1 MKIALISDIHGNY
14 DALKEVFK
22 EIDKLKIKEVYC
34 LGDIVNYY
42 YEPDKCIN
50 LLIKKKVKCIKG
62 NHEKIFLKSLKNKTL
77 RNFFA
82 SRYGNSI
89 HINHEKIKKKH
100 LNFIKS
106 LPKFSELDAD
116 WVDKL
121 RQELPELPD
130 AKKTRFIKNYNLSI
144 DDSGVLVGDRQTADY
159 FELVAS
165 GRDGKLAANWVTGE
179 LFRALNSASL
189 SIADSPVAAQ
199 QLGRLLDLLSENII
213 SRTIAKKVFEIM
225 FVSGADA
232 DQVIAE
238 QGLRQVSDSDAI
250 ADVVDKILADN
261 PDKVDEYQAGKDK
274 LMGWFVGQVMKL
286 TQGKANPQTVNNILK
301 EKLKE

>member
-106 LPKFSELDAD
+106 LPNRIN
-116 WVDKL
+116 V
-121 RQELPELPD
+121 RIGN
-130 AKKTRFIKNYNLSI
+130 KKTIITHGAPWKIDFYFYKNTQAKWIKKIKKYNKEIFILGHTHYPMSLKLDNKRKIINPGSIGQPRNKSKKACWAIINDQNMKVQFKETKYPLKN
-144 DDSGVLVGDRQTADY
+144 
-159 FELVAS
+159 
-165 GRDGKLAANWVTGE
+165 
-179 LFRALNSASL
+179 LFR
-189 SIADSPVAAQ
+189 SIKKEDNNNKK
-199 QLGRLLDLLSENII
+199 LLKYFL
-213 SRTIAKKVFEIM
+213 
-225 FVSGADA
+225 
-232 DQVIAE
+232 
-238 QGLRQVSDSDAI
+238 
-250 ADVVDKILADN
+250 
-261 PDKVDEYQAGKDK
+261 
-274 LMGWFVGQVMKL
+274 
-286 TQGKANPQTVNNILK
+286 
-301 EKLKE
+301 